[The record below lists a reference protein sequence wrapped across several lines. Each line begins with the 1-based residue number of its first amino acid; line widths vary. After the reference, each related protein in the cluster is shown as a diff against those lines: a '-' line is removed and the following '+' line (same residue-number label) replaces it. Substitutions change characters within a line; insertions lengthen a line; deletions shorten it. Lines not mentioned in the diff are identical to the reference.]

1 MSASAHIEY
10 PPPEGSEFQSKYE
23 KNDRVFYFRNTT
35 IVPCSITSSA
45 FVTMQHQPPNGWL
58 ALLREK
64 DVKQLLDVARKQL
77 QDCTIKNYKKESFIS
92 MDDVKRAT
100 ATEEIDALF
109 TKYERQSPI
118 DGLPIEG
125 LQWKDSRMLFAVA
138 LLANLEDVYVRLLLE
153 GLKDDLLFDDHE
165 FTTLCQ
171 SADATVDRLKSI
183 RNLFGAIVRP
193 GKLQVFS
200 KGVILPYPTRAKL
213 DNGSYGQV
221 YKVKIARDHLKG
233 SDEVRWKLVPPAYI
247 TNQSQRVVAEKEIRP
262 SDDGMG
268 SKEEW
273 DRLCRETSTLE
284 KRQHPNIIPLLGS
297 YFFEFE
303 ESEIEKKTL
312 HLIFPLADQNL
323 ASWMACA
330 PNLEAEQRTRIDIY
344 RRIYRLVSSLS
355 YLHRE
360 LPDGFTSHHDFK
372 PSNILVFGSEFKFAD
387 FGASHL
393 RSSISGSETARPHL
407 GTYEYHPPEYW
418 GDDGRKASSLHG
430 RSFDAWPMG
439 CVILELATLIVHG
452 WSSSMVSKFRDERLH
467 NSVKRRP
474 MLLHERKSTDC
485 SFHNNPQVVDRWVE
499 GLKHDGS
506 RRVKDLLRVAE
517 NLMAENPR
525 SRLYLWEAE
534 LDLYTIFDVDADL
547 SKRLERNALMVQH
560 PPRKILNGTSTP
572 LHRAA
577 QASNSERA
585 HDLLRHEWPLFV
597 QDQDGNTAA
606 DLLDQNPHSIAS
618 DFLEQY
624 DIYRGRGRV
633 VRAES
638 DRERSPFGLIRQG
651 DKIGLEL
658 LLEKGIDCAA
668 FDEHDHTLIHY
679 ALQRSC
685 KSMLELLMKFVDRPQ
700 LRRRDAKTK
709 LTPLQAAATKD
720 YCSHVSLIIDY
731 LIRRKHPQ
739 GSNDHTDTS
748 DIEER
753 TLDGKTALF
762 LAIERG
768 YIATTEM
775 LLDLGAQIFTQCR
788 QGNTPIHA
796 VASAEDIP
804 LDESLLA
811 RIFGEKEAV
820 QCFEHKNQFG
830 QTPIALALLHQNLE
844 CFRLLKEKSASIHT
858 VNDKG
863 ENLLHIMATMGHYD
877 DLMGY
882 VDEFDQSAFEDKD
895 IHGMTPSMIA
905 EKCQNLRW
913 LGLFESR
920 RVKNST
926 GPESIP
932 AVKDQPN
939 FYTLNAGEPWLFEH
953 KGSRYWEHLTYH
965 SFAIYETIYHRCKR
979 GRAEIQCMFT
989 KESHSGSRNIASGN
1003 LTINIVTDFAAQF
1016 FNSWP
1021 NERTQRQAWERLLQ
1035 PPYKPYPKPMVL
1047 AILYMLHLEQ
1057 FSTKKQNT
1065 ITDERFNIL
1074 TRFDLWI
1081 GCRCSQTCGKQ
1092 WNFVNRIG
1100 MYRPLD
1106 VQTSACKAVQALKNR
1121 LVPAEIPQRKS
1132 YNPFHRKQDNRNQ
1145 DNGRV
1150 LEDMYEEWKLYK

>member
-1 MSASAHIEY
+1 
-10 PPPEGSEFQSKYE
+10 
-23 KNDRVFYFRNTT
+23 
-35 IVPCSITSSA
+35 
-45 FVTMQHQPPNGWL
+45 MQHQPPNGWL

-360 LPDGFTSHHDFK
+360 LPDGFTSHHDIK

-439 CVILELATLIVHG
+439 
-452 WSSSMVSKFRDERLH
+452 
-467 NSVKRRP
+467 
-474 MLLHERKSTDC
+474 
-485 SFHNNPQVVDRWVE
+485 
-499 GLKHDGS
+499 
-506 RRVKDLLRVAE
+506 
-517 NLMAENPR
+517 
-525 SRLYLWEAE
+525 Y
-534 LDLYTIFDVDADL
+534 
-547 SKRLERNALMVQH
+547 
-560 PPRKILNGTSTP
+560 
-572 LHRAA
+572 
-577 QASNSERA
+577 
-585 HDLLRHEWPLFV
+585 
-597 QDQDGNTAA
+597 
-606 DLLDQNPHSIAS
+606 
-618 DFLEQY
+618 
-624 DIYRGRGRV
+624 
-633 VRAES
+633 
-638 DRERSPFGLIRQG
+638 
-651 DKIGLEL
+651 
-658 LLEKGIDCAA
+658 
-668 FDEHDHTLIHY
+668 
-679 ALQRSC
+679 
-685 KSMLELLMKFVDRPQ
+685 
-700 LRRRDAKTK
+700 
-709 LTPLQAAATKD
+709 
-720 YCSHVSLIIDY
+720 
-731 LIRRKHPQ
+731 
-739 GSNDHTDTS
+739 
-748 DIEER
+748 IEER

-895 IHGMTPSMIA
+895 IRGMTPSMIA

-920 RVKNST
+920 RVRNST

-939 FYTLNAGEPWLFEH
+939 FYTLNAGEPWLSEH

-1035 PPYKPYPKPMVL
+1035 PPYKPYPKPIVL